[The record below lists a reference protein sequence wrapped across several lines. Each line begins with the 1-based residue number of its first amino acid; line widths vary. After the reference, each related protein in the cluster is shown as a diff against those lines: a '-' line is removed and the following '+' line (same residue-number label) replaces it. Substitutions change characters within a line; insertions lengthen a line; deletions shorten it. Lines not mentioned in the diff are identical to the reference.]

1 MVTKRRVIIAL
12 LELAIV
18 AALLVYAL
26 APRSLERATGGV
38 YDPGAWSGP
47 RGASTTGPPSPPWR
61 WR

>member
-38 YDPGAWSGP
+38 YD
-47 RGASTTGPPSPPWR
+47 RASVTAVEVEMTAANEGVEN
-61 WR
+61 